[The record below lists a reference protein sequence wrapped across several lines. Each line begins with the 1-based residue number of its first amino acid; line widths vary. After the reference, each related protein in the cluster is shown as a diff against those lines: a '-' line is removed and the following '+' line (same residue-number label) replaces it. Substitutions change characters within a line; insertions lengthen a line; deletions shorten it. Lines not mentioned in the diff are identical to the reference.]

1 MNVDEAKKLQ
11 KELIAADI
19 SVKVSDKNES
29 LAKKIRNAEK
39 ERVPLIAVIGDA
51 EMNENKVAVRDRR
64 EKKQYEM
71 DIKEFVEE
79 LKAKNSGVFV

>member
-1 MNVDEAKKLQ
+1 MKRN
-11 KELIAADI
+11 
-19 SVKVSDKNES
+19 KNES

>member
-1 MNVDEAKKLQ
+1 MRKKLQ